1 MRGLKRGTGIS
12 LSKLVLSAALACALP
27 GTVTARD
34 LGQRAPGAFDYYV
47 LALSWEP
54 GFCVTTTGHNA
65 ECRSPEGFVLHGLW
79 PQMEG
84 GDYPSNCN
92 GPALTSDQRRQWGAI
107 YADPSLIEHEWP
119 KHGTCTGLPA
129 NAYFRLSSAD
139 VAAVTIPLAYR
150 TNTLLRKS
158 DIPAITSAFIAS
170 NPGMSQAG
178 LRVNTRNGIVT
189 EIDICMTKEGAFR
202 AC

>member
-1 MRGLKRGTGIS
+1 MRDFKRGTGIS
-12 LSKLVLSAALACALP
+12 LSKLVVSAMLACALP
-27 GTVTARD
+27 GAVTARD
-34 LGQRAPGAFDYYV
+34 LGQRPPGAFDYYV

-54 GFCVTTTGHNA
+54 GFCATTTGHNA
-65 ECRSPEGFVLHGLW
+65 ECRAPKGFVLHGLW

-92 GPALTSDQRRQWGAI
+92 GPALSADLRRQWGPI
-107 YADPSLIEHEWP
+107 YADPSLIDHEWP
-119 KHGTCTGLPA
+119 KHGTCSGLPA

-139 VAAVTIPLAYR
+139 VAAATIPAAYR
-150 TNTLLRKS
+150 VNAILRKN
-158 DIPAITSAFIAS
+158 DIPAITKAFIAA
-170 NPGMSQAG
+170 NPGMSPQG
-178 LRVNTRNGIVT
+178 LRVNTRNGTVT